1 MPTIGAEK
9 YGIAES
15 NVDPQLLITYRYLR
29 MALVAVLAMLA
40 AAVLLQWLDDDRSF
54 LPSISDYYWSPAGPV
69 FVGALLAL
77 GVGMVVLKP
86 ESELED
92 VFLNIA
98 GVLAP
103 VVAFVPTPQAGTCVR
118 DDAGNLSKPSQA
130 TIDGIANNIPAF
142 LVAGAVA
149 VVLLIVLTRVKPER
163 LAFPELE
170 PRAALARTLG
180 FAFVLILFAGAVAWY
195 VIGRKTFECGAHYAA
210 AFPLFACIIGVA
222 VVNGIGKYRE
232 SDQRAKENKTALLNR
247 YLIIVFL
254 MIVVLVIGLIG
265 RGNWA
270 HYILFIEA
278 GVLILFLAFWI
289 LQSLDLWDRG
299 TRARQGQ
306 RTLLPQSAPPPPQDQ
321 ARWPD
326 G

>member
-1 MPTIGAEK
+1 MSHIGAEK
-9 YGIAES
+9 NEIAES
-15 NVDPQLLITYRYLR
+15 VVDPQLLITYRYLR
-29 MALVAVLAMLA
+29 MALVAVLAMLT
-40 AAVLLQWLDDDRSF
+40 AAVLVQWKDDGRSF

-69 FVGALLAL
+69 FVGALVAL

-118 DDAGNLSKPSQA
+118 DDAGNLSQPSQA

-142 LVAGAVA
+142 LIAGAVA

-163 LAFPELE
+163 IEFPELE
-170 PRAALARTLG
+170 PRAALARKLG
-180 FAFVLILFAGAVAWY
+180 FGFVLILFAGAVVWY
-195 VIGRKTFECGAHYAA
+195 VVGRKSFECGAHYAA
-210 AFPLFACIIGVA
+210 AVPLFAGIIGVA

-232 SDQRAKENKTALLNR
+232 SDQRAKDNKTAFFNR
-247 YLIIVFL
+247 YLVIVFL
-254 MIVVLVIGLIG
+254 MVVVLVVGLIG
-265 RGNWA
+265 RGNWG

-299 TRARQGQ
+299 IRTRHGQ
-306 RTLLPQSAPPPPQDQ
+306 RTLLPQSAPLPPASAP
-321 ARWPD
+321 
-326 G
+326 